1 MNSSTARLVARPR
14 LTPDVR
20 GSILRHLADRDGTR
34 CHYCARPFPA
44 TLAGA
49 TLDHYVP
56 VVLWPTNKP
65 RNLVLACADCN
76 SVKAA
81 ALPPVLA
88 LMLAARFPDSPPDA
102 SVWLAGPDGRALLL
116 AVARRVNALR
126 RAWRRPPLAMVA
138 PLRRPDESGDR
149 PAVWAGSGVAA

>member
-1 MNSSTARLVARPR
+1 MNSQAIREAARPR

-20 GSILRHLADRDGTR
+20 GSIVRHLAKRDGAR

-65 RNLVLACADCN
+65 RNLVLACGPCN
-76 SVKAA
+76 TVKAA

-88 LMLAARFPDSPPDA
+88 LMLAAQSPDAPPDA
-102 SVWLAGPDGRALLL
+102 SAWLAGPDGRALLL
-116 AVARRVNALR
+116 ALARRVNALR
-126 RAWRRPPLAMVA
+126 RARRRPPLAMVA
-138 PLRRPDESGDR
+138 PLPRPDESGQR